1 MKRLQGSWQ
10 RGRLRWWFLV
20 VLAAYTC
27 MVSAQTPESVFQH
40 ANEFYRAGNY
50 QEAVH
55 EYESILQQGIVSAD
69 VYYNLGDAYYRSG
82 KLAPAILA
90 FERAARLRPHDA
102 DIEHNLKLLYLKT
115 PDRIEPV
122 PDLFLLQW
130 LRTVGSLVSP
140 AVVRGFFLAG
150 WILLFALL
158 SAVALIR
165 SVAMIR
171 MLRISLLVCFIVVVV
186 WGAMLGIQSLQD
198 TSTGQAIVTAQ
209 VVTAKSSPD
218 ARSVDAFV
226 IHEGLK
232 VKCTDAVGEWV
243 KITLADG
250 KVGWLPAG
258 QCEKI

>member
-1 MKRLQGSWQ
+1 MKHVLRLLHVTGFCFC
-10 RGRLRWWFLV
+10 LILLF
-20 VLAAYTC
+20 
-27 MVSAQTPESVFQH
+27 VSSISLYAQTPDATFIH
-40 ANEFYRAGNY
+40 ANELYRAGNY
-50 QEAVH
+50 QDAVK
-55 EYESILQQGIVSAD
+55 EYESILQQDYVNAD

-82 KLAPAILA
+82 KLAPAIVA

-130 LRTVGSLVSP
+130 MRTIGLLVSP
-140 AVVRGFFLAG
+140 GMVHGLFLAS
-150 WILLFALL
+150 WLLLFGVFA
-158 SAVALIR
+158 AIAIVR
-165 SVAMIR
+165 SVEIVRA
-171 MLRISLLVCFIVVVV
+171 LRIALVVCFISVVV
-186 WGAMLGIQSLQD
+186 WGAMLVIQSLQD
-198 TSTGQAIVTAQ
+198 TSSDQAIITAQ

-218 ARSVDAFV
+218 ERSVDAFV

-232 VKCTDAVGEWV
+232 VKITDAVGDWV

-250 KVGWLPAG
+250 KVGWLLAE

>member
-1 MKRLQGSWQ
+1 MKNTLRLFHLNGW
-10 RGRLRWWFLV
+10 LLFLLIV
-20 VLAAYTC
+20 VPSSS
-27 MVSAQTPESVFQH
+27 MMAQSPDTVFFH
-40 ANEFYRAGNY
+40 ANDLYRAGDY
-50 QEAVH
+50 QDAIK
-55 EYESILQQGIVSAD
+55 EYETILQQGFANAD

-82 KLAPAILA
+82 KLAPAILS

-122 PDLFLLQW
+122 PDLFLIQW
-130 LRTVGSLVSP
+130 MRIVGSLVSQI
-140 AVVRGFFLAG
+140 VVRGLFLAS
-150 WILLFALL
+150 WVIFFSVLAALALVRSAEMNRILRIALL
-158 SAVALIR
+158 VFF
-165 SVAMIR
+165 
-171 MLRISLLVCFIVVVV
+171 ISTVG

-198 TSTGQAIVTAQ
+198 TSSDQAIVIAQ

-232 VKCTDAVGEWV
+232 IKISDAVGDWI

-250 KVGWLPAG
+250 KVGWLLSD

>member
-1 MKRLQGSWQ
+1 
-10 RGRLRWWFLV
+10 V
-20 VLAAYTC
+20 
-27 MVSAQTPESVFQH
+27 
-40 ANEFYRAGNY
+40 N
-50 QEAVH
+50 
-55 EYESILQQGIVSAD
+55 AD

-82 KLAPAILA
+82 KLAPAIVA
-90 FERAARLRPHDA
+90 FERAARLRPHDS

-130 LRTVGSLVSP
+130 MRTVGSLISS
-140 AVVRGFFLAG
+140 ATVRGLFLG
-150 WILLFALL
+150 SWIFLFGVLA
-158 SAVALIR
+158 AIALIR
-165 SVAMIR
+165 SAEVVRA
-171 MLRISLLVCFIVVVV
+171 LRIALLVFFVSVVL

-198 TSTGQAIVTAQ
+198 TSTGQAIITAQ

-232 VKCTDAVGEWV
+232 VKMTDAVGDWV

-250 KVGWLPAG
+250 KVGWLLAE

>member
-1 MKRLQGSWQ
+1 MTRN
-10 RGRLRWWFLV
+10 LRCAVWCFCLLCAA
-20 VLAAYTC
+20 VLP
-27 MVSAQTPESVFQH
+27 SLAQTPETSFIH
-40 ANEFYRAGNY
+40 ANELYRAGNF
-50 QEAVH
+50 QEAVK
-55 EYESILQQGIVSAD
+55 EYESILQQGYVNAD
-69 VYYNLGDAYYRSG
+69 VYFNLGDAYYRSG
-82 KLAPAILA
+82 KLAPAIIA

-130 LRTVGSLVSP
+130 MRTIGSLVLP
-140 AVVRGFFLAG
+140 ATVRGLFLAS
-150 WILLFALL
+150 WILLFAVL
-158 SAVALIR
+158 AAIALIR
-165 SVAMIR
+165 SAEIVRA
-171 MLRISLLVCFIVVVV
+171 LRIALFMFFISVVV

-198 TSTGQAIVTAQ
+198 TSSDQAIITAQ

-232 VKCTDAVGEWV
+232 VKITDTVGDWI

-250 KVGWLPAG
+250 KVGWLLTE